1 MAFYPLK
8 TAGETFEYLR
18 DLYRKR
24 LVIFQL
30 ARQDFHNRYV
40 GSMLGLVWSFVQPLV
55 MTLILWVVI
64 GLISNNQTVRG
75 VPFVLWLLVGMAVW
89 NCFAESL
96 TMATGVFQEYAF
108 LVKKVPFKIAV
119 LPLVKIISA
128 LAAHGIFMLLV
139 MGILLVQ
146 GVPVSWYWLQLPY
159 YLLALVALLQGLS
172 WITASLN
179 VLVRDVAY
187 IVNVLL
193 QFGFWLTPIFWDR
206 SIIPAPYQPYLRVL
220 KLNPLAY
227 VVEGYHNS
235 LLTGVP
241 FWADRL
247 GALYFWGVALATLA
261 LGAFIFRKLKPHF
274 ADVL

>member
-1 MAFYPLK
+1 MNPNNK
-8 TAGETFEYLR
+8 TFEFIR
-18 DLYRKR
+18 DLVRKR

-30 ARQDFHNRYV
+30 ARHDFHNRYV
-40 GSMLGLVWSFVQPLV
+40 GSMLGLLWSFVQPLV

-64 GLISNNQTVRG
+64 GLISNNQTIRG

-108 LVKKVPFKIAV
+108 LVKKVQFQIAV

-128 LAAHGIFMLLV
+128 LAAHGIFMLIV
-139 MGILLVQ
+139 IGILLVK
-146 GVPVSWYWLQLPY
+146 GTPVSWYWLQIPY
-159 YLLALVALLQGLS
+159 YLLALVFLLQGLS

-179 VLVRDVAY
+179 VFVKDVAY

-193 QFGFWLTPIFWDR
+193 QFGFWLTPIFWDN
-206 SIIPAPYQPYLRVL
+206 SIIPEPYQKYLIVL

-227 VVEGYHNS
+227 IVEGYHNS
-235 LLTGVP
+235 LLIQVP
-241 FWADRL
+241 FWADRF
-247 GALYFWGVALATLA
+247 GTLYFWGVALAILA
-261 LGAFIFRKLKPHF
+261 LGAFLFRKLKPHF

>member
-1 MAFYPLK
+1 MS
-8 TAGETFEYLR
+8 TATETCEYIR

-55 MTLILWVVI
+55 MTLILW
-64 GLISNNQTVRG
+64 TVFSLAFKTATVQG
-75 VPFVLWLLVGMAVW
+75 VPFVLWLLAGLAVW
-89 NCFAESL
+89 NCFAEAL

-119 LPLVKIISA
+119 LPLVKILSS
-128 LAAHGIFMLLV
+128 LAVHGIFMLIV
-139 MGILLVQ
+139 MGILLAK

-159 YLLALVALLQGLS
+159 YLLALVVLLQGLS

-179 VLVRDVAY
+179 VLVKDVAY

-193 QFGFWLTPIFWDR
+193 QFGFWLTPIFWDLGML
-206 SIIPAPYQPYLRVL
+206 PAPYQKYLVVL
-220 KLNPLAY
+220 RLNPLVY
-227 VVEGYHNS
+227 IVEGYRNS

-241 FWADRL
+241 FWADGI
-247 GALYFWGVALATLA
+247 GALYFWGVALVTLA